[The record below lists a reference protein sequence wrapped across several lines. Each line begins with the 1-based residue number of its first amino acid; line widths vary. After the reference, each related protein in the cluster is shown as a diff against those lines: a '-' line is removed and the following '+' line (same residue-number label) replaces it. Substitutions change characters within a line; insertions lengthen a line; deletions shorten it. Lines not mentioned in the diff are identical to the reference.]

1 MALLDIPR
9 SRIRYQSP
17 TTKLVGRAG
26 NLQRTWRIATLEF
39 FGTLLVLI
47 SLAIGLLTLRLLLV
61 FIHSALH

>member
-9 SRIRYQSP
+9 SRIRYPSP
-17 TTKLVGRAG
+17 TTKRVGRAG